1 MKTVVTILQLL
12 CGLAI
17 ILIVLFQSGKS
28 QGLSGAI
35 GGIADSY
42 LSKSKAK
49 SVDAKLAKATKWV
62 GAVFVVLTL
71 VLNCMV
77 AAGLYAKILPRKA
90 DILWMSAF
98 FLVQKT
104 LSFGQ
109 EGFRSEP
116 CICARCARTNTL
128 SPRKVFFATY
138 TPQKTDWIFFAASEP
153 RTLRGLATSQRQRL

>member
-28 QGLSGAI
+28 RGLSGTI

-42 LSKSKAK
+42 MAKSKAR
-49 SVDAKLAKATKWV
+49 SLDAKLAKSTKWL

-77 AAGLYAKILPRKA
+77 AAGL
-90 DILWMSAF
+90 
-98 FLVQKT
+98 
-104 LSFGQ
+104 
-109 EGFRSEP
+109 
-116 CICARCARTNTL
+116 
-128 SPRKVFFATY
+128 
-138 TPQKTDWIFFAASEP
+138 
-153 RTLRGLATSQRQRL
+153 